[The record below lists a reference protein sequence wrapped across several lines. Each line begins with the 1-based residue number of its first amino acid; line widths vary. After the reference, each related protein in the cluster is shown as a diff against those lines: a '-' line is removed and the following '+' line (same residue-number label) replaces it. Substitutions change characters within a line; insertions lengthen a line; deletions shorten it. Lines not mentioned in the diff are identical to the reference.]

1 MPKIHRSR
9 EVVLSI
15 AATVAFAL
23 ITPMVATAEE
33 QVLNAAPAAP
43 VIAPGPSADA
53 NHAATAVYEALAY
66 GPSREE
72 PNAAATAVYEALAYG
87 PLWDAANGYRYNL
100 PAADALR
107 AALASGRR
115 AESAHLATVPL
126 PGQEAVHVTPADC

>member
-53 NHAATAVYEALAY
+53 NRAATAVYEAL
-66 GPSREE
+66 
-72 PNAAATAVYEALAYG
+72 TYG

-107 AALASGRR
+107 AALGSGRR

-126 PGQEAVHVTPADC
+126 PGQEAVHVTPADS